1 MSTIFLGGTPGNDQL
16 TGGDG
21 DDYIFGNGGSDTMSG
36 GNGNDQIYSTNI
48 DRAGAPDLLG
58 DVMNG
63 GAGNDI
69 MFGDD
74 GNDRLNG
81 NGGNDQL
88 NGKGGNDWLNGG
100 DGNDTIDGGAGND
113 MAIYAGARD
122 TYTVGRPAGGMPATV
137 VAADQSSDAL
147 VSVERL
153 QFADTA
159 VAYDI
164 DGNAGKA
171 FRLYQAIF
179 DRPSDTAGLGYWINV
194 SDNGA
199 AWTDIAGG
207 FTHSAEFDAMYGIN
221 STNTQFLTALY
232 HNALHRDLDQGGL
245 DYWLDVM
252 ANHGQTREMVLLG
265 FSESAE
271 NKAQVIGSI
280 QNGIEFTV
288 FTG

>member
-1 MSTIFLGGTPGNDQL
+1 
-16 TGGDG
+16 
-21 DDYIFGNGGSDTMSG
+21 
-36 GNGNDQIYSTNI
+36 
-48 DRAGAPDLLG
+48 
-58 DVMNG
+58 
-63 GAGNDI
+63 
-69 MFGDD
+69 
-74 GNDRLNG
+74 
-81 NGGNDQL
+81 
-88 NGKGGNDWLNGG
+88 
-100 DGNDTIDGGAGND
+100 
-113 MAIYAGARD
+113 
-122 TYTVGRPAGGMPATV
+122 V

-147 VSVERL
+147 VSIERL

-164 DGNAGKA
+164 DGNAGKM

-179 DRPSDTAGLGYWINV
+179 DRPSDNPGLGYWINV
-194 SDNGA
+194 ADNGA

-207 FTHSAEFDAMYGIN
+207 FTHSPEFDHIYGIN
-221 STNTQFLTALY
+221 SSNEQFLRALY
-232 HNALHRDLDQGGL
+232 HNALHREMDQGGL